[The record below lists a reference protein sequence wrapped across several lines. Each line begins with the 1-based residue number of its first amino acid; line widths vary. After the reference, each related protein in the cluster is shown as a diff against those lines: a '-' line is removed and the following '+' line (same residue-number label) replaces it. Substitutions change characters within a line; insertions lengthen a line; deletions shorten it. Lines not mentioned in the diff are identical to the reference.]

1 MAAPTLNLEY
11 GAYAFSRTAR
21 AFFKSSLMFSK
32 IDLLVEKDQAL
43 PAKQNL
49 PRIQIPF

>member
-1 MAAPTLNLEY
+1 
-11 GAYAFSRTAR
+11 
-21 AFFKSSLMFSK
+21 MFSK